1 MHKNDSFT
9 SVDDLEKK
17 LVKLIAENVLEL
29 PTGFDRESDLAKAGL
44 DSMALM
50 QLLILIENHFDLI
63 LVESDVSHQNFLN
76 IRTLSSLIQLR
87 LSQKA
92 V

>member
-1 MHKNDSFT
+1 MHKNDSLI
-9 SVDDLEKK
+9 SGEELEKK

-29 PTGFDRESDLAKAGL
+29 PTDFDRESDLAKAGL
-44 DSMALM
+44 ESMALM

-63 LVESDVSHQNFLN
+63 LAESDVSRQNFLN

>member
-1 MHKNDSFT
+1 MHKNDSLI
-9 SVDDLEKK
+9 SGEELEKK

-29 PTGFDRESDLAKAGL
+29 PTDFDRESDLAKAGL